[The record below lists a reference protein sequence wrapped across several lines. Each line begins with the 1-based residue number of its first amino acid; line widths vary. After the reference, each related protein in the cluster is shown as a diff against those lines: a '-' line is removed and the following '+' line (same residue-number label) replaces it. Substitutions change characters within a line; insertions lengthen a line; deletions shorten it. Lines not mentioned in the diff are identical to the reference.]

1 MSSGQAFLSLFKCRA
16 LASRLALRNLNVAVV
31 LSLLCCTGC
40 VQDSPPSSKE
50 RTLSLLREL
59 LHDAQPE
66 MRRTAAES
74 LGKIGEP
81 QTIDSLLPLIHDPA
95 SVVRQAGVT
104 ALGRLKP
111 AATDE
116 VVALFTQ
123 ALQDPVLSVR
133 QAAVV
138 AIGEV
143 GPAPRL
149 QEQVLNLLRSSNAM
163 VRRSAVAALLQIDS
177 SQSISVLIET
187 GHDADAEVRQ
197 GIAAALGEWGGAEA
211 APWLRARLAQDPSP
225 AVRAEAA
232 YRLSILNDPDTKAAL
247 HDATAKDPDSGV
259 RDWAKRGA

>member
-1 MSSGQAFLSLFKCRA
+1 MSWGPALFSLFEFRALRGLSLRT
-16 LASRLALRNLNVAVV
+16 LGGSVV

-50 RTLSLLREL
+50 RTLSLLLEL

-81 QTIDSLLPLIHDPA
+81 QAIDSLLPLIHDPA
-95 SVVRQAGVT
+95 PIVRQAGVT

-116 VVALFTQ
+116 VVVLFTQ
-123 ALQDPVLSVR
+123 ALQDPILSVR
-133 QAAVV
+133 QAAVL

-143 GPAPRL
+143 GPGPRL
-149 QEQVLNLLRSSNAM
+149 QERVLDLLRSSDVM
-163 VRRSAVAALLQIDS
+163 VRRSAVTALLQLDS
-177 SQSISVLIET
+177 SQSISLLIGA

-197 GIAAALGEWGGAEA
+197 AIAAALGEWGGAEA

-232 YRLSILNDPDTKAAL
+232 YRLSILDDPETKAAL
-247 HDATAKDPDSGV
+247 NDANAKDPDSGV
-259 RDWAKRGA
+259 RRWAKRGA